1 MKKSKFTLVIVLG
14 LVLCLLCGTT
24 TTFSWF
30 NRPGSI
36 SGDSLTYS
44 GSYNVSNGK
53 DITAVTYA
61 ATKDDGS
68 VYSNA
73 QFDFNTLTAVP
84 AHKTKYFCTEVKN
97 TGAAPQSISLFLKN
111 SDSNTL
117 SVGVNSPLRT
127 YKRFTSDSQTSDVVT
142 TPCNVNKKNVYVGFV
157 TADFLPENF
166 KADRNNLNLGDY
178 FLHYWNDKGSDDA
191 PVNNSFLKKDVE
203 YTLATE
209 GYLNFRAN
217 YDISYCTIPYNYNNV
232 KIDKVKMYKKKGN
245 NDKDWYG
252 GDNNDVDKNN
262 TVLWF
267 HWKGNNQDGLT
278 AVYEQTKVNG
288 DLAKAAGISSFYS
301 KAEAVVGKE
310 FDLSAK
316 AQGTVTYTSSK
327 TDVATVDGNGK
338 VTAIKA
344 GKTTITVTST
354 GVYGDVIT
362 AECELTVSKEPVK
375 SLYIPI
381 VTNMK
386 VEGTAA
392 GSDPVV
398 TKVYWYIKNDT
409 ASNAAYSLG
418 DVQISL

>member
-30 NRPGSI
+30 NRPGTI

-44 GSYNVSNGK
+44 DSYNVTNGK

-61 ATKDDGS
+61 ASKPDGS
-68 VYSNA
+68 EYSANP
-73 QFDFNTLTAVP
+73 FDFKSLQTVS
-84 AHKTKYFCTEVKN
+84 AHETRYFCTEVKN
-97 TGAAPQSISLFLKN
+97 TGAAPQSISLFLSN
-111 SDSNTL
+111 SETNKL

-127 YKRFTSDSQTSDVVT
+127 YKRVTSDSQTSDVVT

-157 TADFLPENF
+157 TADFLPENL
-166 KADRNNLNLGDY
+166 KADRNNLNPGDY
-178 FLHYWNDKGSDDA
+178 FLHCWNDKGAVEA

-203 YTLATE
+203 YTPTTQD
-209 GYLNFRAN
+209 YSNFRAN
-217 YDISYCTIPYNYNNV
+217 YDIYCCTIPYNYNNV
-232 KIDKVKMYKKKGN
+232 KMHKGN
-245 NDKDWYG
+245 DWYG
-252 GDNNDVDKNN
+252 GDNKEVDKNN

-267 HWKGNNQDGLT
+267 SYKENNQDKFT
-278 AVYEQTKVNG
+278 TVYEQTNVNG
-288 DLAKAAGISSFYS
+288 QLAKAAGISSFYS
-301 KAEAVVGKE
+301 KAEAVVGKPL
-310 FDLSAK
+310 DLKAT

-327 TDVATVDGNGK
+327 TDVATVDGKGL
-338 VTAIKA
+338 VTTKKA

-354 GVYGDVIT
+354 GVYGDKIT
-362 AECELTVSKEPVK
+362 AKCELTVSKEPAK
-375 SLYIPI
+375 SSCSYIPI

-386 VEGTAA
+386 IEGKT
-392 GSDPVV
+392 GSEPAV

-409 ASNAAYSLG
+409 QTEANYLLG